1 MCSTFNA
8 SSRPA
13 AWTVDQPNTSPEAEL
28 AVNSCEFQSFEF
40 NATGFAAADFS
51 STCFQGVS
59 ESIVEKSGLPFLI
72 LRSLP
77 TLEWFAISTELLVSP
92 YLAVAVSEAVYDA
105 EYQLGAATQVK
116 CRIGYCRQGSERRS
130 RDITFIQVNQ
140 PFTSSAQTVPV
151 LGILELIAFLSQF
164 TGGIVSTEELVEQ
177 APITVT
183 VCTNCSTQEAPVPEA
198 DAQPEPESEVTQI
211 EDPAPAV
218 EPVLEPVSESDYV
231 DIDIDNTPD
240 TSVSDEAD
248 PFYET
253 LKTIS

>member
-116 CRIGYCRQGSERRS
+116 CRIGYCRR
-130 RDITFIQVNQ
+130 
-140 PFTSSAQTVPV
+140 
-151 LGILELIAFLSQF
+151 ILELIAFLSQF